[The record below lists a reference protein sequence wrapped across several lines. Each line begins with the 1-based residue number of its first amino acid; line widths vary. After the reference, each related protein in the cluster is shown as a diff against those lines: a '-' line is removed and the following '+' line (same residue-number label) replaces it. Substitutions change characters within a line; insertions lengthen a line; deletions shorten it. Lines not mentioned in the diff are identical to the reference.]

1 MLPNLVK
8 RFYGDD
14 NVPKSFTDAEKD
26 YIRERLLREC
36 ETCLGLYGIRR
47 TTVDELVKR
56 AGIPKG
62 TFYLFF
68 ESKEALIFA
77 VILKLNAAV
86 QETLLQRL
94 SGMREKPDAQQLTDI
109 IFKLYQ
115 SLDGSFLLRLVESG
129 ELEFLMQNAPPAFV
143 TANALDDEAMMA
155 QMMTLFPAM
164 DPEKN
169 RLFSAALRGAFLL
182 LIHKKEIAYERFD
195 DMLYL
200 IVRGIVTQMF
210 GEEL

>member
-1 MLPNLVK
+1 M
-8 RFYGDD
+8 
-14 NVPKSFTDAEKD
+14 PKSFTETEKA

-36 ETCLGLYGIRR
+36 EACLGLYGVRK

-62 TFYLFF
+62 TFYLFY
-68 ESKEALIFA
+68 ESKEALIFD
-77 VILKLNAAV
+77 VILKLNTAV
-86 QETLLQRL
+86 QETLLRQL

-129 ELEFLMQNAPPAFV
+129 ELEFLMQKAPPEFV
-143 TANALDDEAMMA
+143 TANAIDDEAMMG
-155 QMMTLFPAM
+155 QMMALFPAM
-164 DPEKN
+164 NPEKN

-182 LIHKKEIAYERFD
+182 MIHKKEIAYERFD

-200 IVRGIVTQMF
+200 IVRGIVMQMF